1 MKSSRLAERIDNQFE
16 TFSKKHNSDEASPR
30 KFLAQIKRLSK
41 TSQVNASQVSTDV
54 LNGNASSSLLKP
66 LTEYK
71 EIRNGD
77 EPLSLR
83 LGTPAVSTLSSEER
97 KNVKTENNQPHVMTS
112 SLIENGNVVLE
123 SHCQD
128 KCDESCSNGNDD
140 PKASELKC
148 EASDTNLL
156 FLRTTK
162 AKITTSKVR
171 KTSISFS
178 QPFVKDRRR
187 RTLRIYTTCQS
198 IVPQILTV
206 NNKDREQEIFLPGT
220 ISIEAFHYV
229 LTEDADQLKQW
240 LDERSPKEVL
250 AIVDLTGRTLY
261 HYGALSKNRLI
272 KQMSIP
278 TMTSNI
284 RMSLIL

>member
-128 KCDESCSNGNDD
+128 KCDESCVRSTSEDVENLYDLPVNSTTDFNRQQQRQRTRNIFAWDD
-140 PKASELKC
+140 
-148 EASDTNLL
+148 
-156 FLRTTK
+156 
-162 AKITTSKVR
+162 
-171 KTSISFS
+171 
-178 QPFVKDRRR
+178 
-187 RTLRIYTTCQS
+187 
-198 IVPQILTV
+198 
-206 NNKDREQEIFLPGT
+206 
-220 ISIEAFHYV
+220 
-229 LTEDADQLKQW
+229 
-240 LDERSPKEVL
+240 
-250 AIVDLTGRTLY
+250 
-261 HYGALSKNRLI
+261 
-272 KQMSIP
+272 
-278 TMTSNI
+278 
-284 RMSLIL
+284 